1 MEQLTG
7 RKTTTGIKSENSM
20 KKVFNRLRNED
31 LIELVLNKRGAKS
44 AWQKV
49 GVSKPKIVKQLEFDF
64 K

>member
-44 AWQKV
+44 A
-49 GVSKPKIVKQLEFDF
+49 
-64 K
+64 